1 MRGAG
6 CLGRAPVPR
15 TASPTADRAMDFFV
29 WRPDRIG
36 AVAGAFLI
44 LALATAVLGRS
55 NPRFRSWPLFAAAAL
70 WALYA
75 PYESWAHRKGW
86 NIRVDLL
93 LFYPILLAVSIAA
106 LAGCY

>member
-1 MRGAG
+1 
-6 CLGRAPVPR
+6 
-15 TASPTADRAMDFFV
+15 MDFFV
-29 WRPDRIG
+29 WRPDRIA
-36 AVAGAFLI
+36 AVAGAFLS
-44 LALATAVLGRS
+44 LAVAVAVLARFDR
-55 NPRFRSWPLFAAAAL
+55 RFRSWPLLAAAAL

-106 LAGCY
+106 LVGSYRWKRRPGGGG